1 MNEGKQVIGR
11 AKTVFVSQDDSEK
24 GVISA
29 IVARRA
35 ERQGSGRRLCFLG
48 IVKFTGPVRKHIRA
62 TILPIIDRITDTLG
76 LSRKNFEISAVNL
89 GAASAQ
95 DVGITVSGFSADL
108 PIILAMLS
116 EALQIPISDNF
127 VSTGHIGSGEGD
139 ISAVKGIPAKAKAA
153 KNDSIIRWFI
163 QPNFEKDESLKAF
176 FPDQRDRS
184 IEAIDPGEDLLY
196 SKEVSNIGQL
206 IRLVF
211 TEENIVLA
219 SLRENFYGISKVPNQ
234 FDNSV
239 DDVVS
244 LLTENNQ
251 KRFWDILDYHFLSG
265 HCEKGRELL
274 HSFAQFYIRRKE
286 YPKAFGARLFQL
298 IRSVLPALRKLKIA
312 FPILDQGM
320 CNDLIRFAG
329 NDDYDDISLLLDAV
343 RGRNIANSS
352 PINIQPEIKVSDS
365 ESMVFD
371 AIVSMINEQALA
383 EKFGIIDLARA
394 CFVLEQPKFE
404 TFQEFIDVLETYIIH
419 LQRYIGSSFEIPNTD
434 APRNKAVELLK
445 NTFNNKGGDKAAFVQ
460 ARDGTQGG
468 IRFIL
473 DMITEQ
479 CKAEKQDAYI
489 DRVLKDAIPDM
500 TLDER
505 VKCIRAIM
513 KKIGPFL
520 PEEIRNQPLKRFAR
534 NDDTLRTII
543 LTYVGCRDKFNQSLS
558 RI

>member
-11 AKTVFVSQDDSEK
+11 VKTVFVSQDDSEK

-29 IVARRA
+29 IVAREA
-35 ERQGSGRRLCFLG
+35 ERQEGGRRLRFLG
-48 IVKFTGPVRKHIRA
+48 TVKFTEPVRKHVRA
-62 TILPIIDRITDTLG
+62 TILPIIDRIADTLG

-95 DVGITVSGFSADL
+95 DVGITVSGFSADV

-116 EALQIPISDNF
+116 EALQIPVSDNF
-127 VSTGHIGSGEGD
+127 VATGHIASVEGD
-139 ISAVKGIPAKAKAA
+139 ISAVKGIPVKAKAA
-153 KNDSIIRWFI
+153 KKDNSIKWFI
-163 QPNFEKDESLKAF
+163 QPNFEKDESLKAL

-219 SLRENFYGISKVPNQ
+219 GLKKGFFGISKIPAQ
-234 FDNSV
+234 FNNPGQ
-239 DDVVS
+239 DVVS
-244 LLTENNQ
+244 FLTCNNQ

-265 HCEKGRELL
+265 HCGKGRELL
-274 HSFAQFYIRRKE
+274 RSFAQFYIRRKE
-286 YPKAFGARLFQL
+286 YPKGFGAKLFQL
-298 IRSVLPALRKLKIA
+298 IRSVPPALRKLKID
-312 FPILDQGM
+312 FPILDQGL

-329 NDDYDDISLLLDAV
+329 NDDYDDISLLLDAA

-371 AIVSMINEQALA
+371 AIVSMINEQTLA
-383 EKFGIIDLARA
+383 EKFGIIDSARA